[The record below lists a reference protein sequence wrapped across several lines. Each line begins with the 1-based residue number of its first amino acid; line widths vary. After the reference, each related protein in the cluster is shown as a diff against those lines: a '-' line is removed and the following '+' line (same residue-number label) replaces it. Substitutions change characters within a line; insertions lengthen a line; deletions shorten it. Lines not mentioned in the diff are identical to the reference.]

1 MTARLPSLNGLRA
14 FEAAAR
20 HLSFTHAAA
29 ELNVTQTAISH
40 QIKRLEEE
48 LGLRLFVRQNRALA
62 LTPQAR
68 DYLPGIRAAFN
79 DLRLATDRLL
89 RKDNDN
95 VLTVSTLASLAAK
108 WLLPRLSAFQEAHPG
123 IDVRITTSTAL
134 VDFRSGD
141 VDAAIRYGR
150 GQWPGLRADWLMA
163 DQLFP
168 VCSPALLAGNRP
180 LRCPQDLADHT
191 LLHSSGGYDDDWRLW
206 LTAAGLPANIS
217 KLPGLSFDLFFMTVQ
232 AAIDGLGV
240 AIGRTSYVESDIAK
254 GRLVVP
260 FKIKLP
266 DEWGFYLV
274 SPKASADTPKLSAFR
289 QWLTASIKTEG
300 QGDPR

>member
-20 HLSFTHAAA
+20 HLSFTQAAA

-40 QIKRLEEE
+40 QIRRLEEE
-48 LGLRLFVRQNRALA
+48 LGIRLFVRQNRALA
-62 LTPQAR
+62 LTPEAR
-68 DYLPGIRAAFN
+68 DYLPGVRAAFN
-79 DLRLATDRLL
+79 DLRLATDRLQ
-89 RKDNDN
+89 RKDNDR

-134 VDFRSGD
+134 VDFKRGD

-150 GQWPGLRADWLMA
+150 GHWPGLRAEWLTA

-168 VCSPALLAGNRP
+168 VCSPQLLTGDKP
-180 LRCPQDLADHT
+180 LRCPQDLANHV

-206 LTAAGLPANIS
+206 LTAAGLPADIS
-217 KLPGLSFDLFFMTVQ
+217 KQPGQSFDLIFMTLQ
-232 AAIDGLGV
+232 AAIDGFGV
-240 AIGRTSYVESDIAK
+240 AVGRTTYVEGDIAK

-260 FKIKLP
+260 FKIALP
-266 DEWGFYLV
+266 ADAGFYLV
-274 SPKASADTPKLSAFR
+274 SPEATSEKPKLAVFR
-289 QWLTASIKTEG
+289 QWLLTSV
-300 QGDPR
+300 QGKA

>member
-20 HLSFTHAAA
+20 HLSFTNAAS

-40 QIKRLEEE
+40 QIRRLEEE
-48 LGLRLFVRQNRALA
+48 LGMRLFVRQNRALA
-62 LTPQAR
+62 LTPEAK
-68 DYLPGIRAAFN
+68 DYLPGVRAAFN

-89 RKDNDN
+89 RKDNEH

-108 WLLPRLSAFQEAHPG
+108 WLLPRLSAFQEAHPD
-123 IDVRITTSTAL
+123 IDVRITTSPAL
-134 VDFRSGD
+134 VDFKSGD

-150 GQWPGLRADWLMA
+150 GHWAGLRSDWLTA

-168 VCSPALLAGNRP
+168 VCSPALLTGDKP
-180 LRCPQDLADHT
+180 LRRPEDLAHRT
-191 LLHSSGGYDDDWRLW
+191 LLHSSGFYDDDWRLW

-217 KLPGLSFDLFFMTVQ
+217 KRPGLTFDLILVTVQ
-232 AAIDGLGV
+232 AAIDGSGV
-240 AIGRTSYVESDIAK
+240 AIGRTSYVEDDIAK

-260 FKIKLP
+260 FDITLP
-266 DEWGFYLV
+266 ADAGFYLV
-274 SPKASADTPKLSAFR
+274 SPESRADSPKLIAFR
-289 QWLTASIKTEG
+289 QWLVASVQTKV
-300 QGDPR
+300 

>member
-20 HLSFTHAAA
+20 HLSFTNAAA

-40 QIKRLEEE
+40 QIRRLEEE
-48 LGLRLFVRQNRALA
+48 LGISLFVRQNRALT
-62 LTPQAR
+62 LTPEAR
-68 DYLPGIRAAFN
+68 DYLPGVRAAFN
-79 DLRLATDRLL
+79 DLRLATERLA
-89 RKDNDN
+89 RRDNDN

-150 GQWPGLRADWLMA
+150 GHWPGVRADWLTA

-168 VCSPALLAGNRP
+168 VCSPALLTSNKP
-180 LRCPQDLADHT
+180 LRRPEDLAHHV
-191 LLHSSGGYDDDWRLW
+191 LLHTSAAYDDDWRLW

-217 KLPGLSFDLFFMTVQ
+217 KQPGLTFDLILMAVQ
-232 AAIDGLGV
+232 AAIDGYGV
-240 AIGRTSYVESDIAK
+240 AIGRTSYVEGDIAK

-260 FKIKLP
+260 FQITLP
-266 DEWGFYLV
+266 ADAGFYLV
-274 SPKASADTPKLSAFR
+274 SPEASAEKPKLVAFR
-289 QWLTASIKTEG
+289 QWLLASV
-300 QGDPR
+300 QGSRP

>member
-40 QIKRLEEE
+40 QIRRLEEE
-48 LGLRLFVRQNRALA
+48 LGIRLFVRQNRALA
-62 LTPQAR
+62 LTAEAR
-68 DYLPGIRAAFN
+68 DYLPGVRAAFN
-79 DLRLATDRLL
+79 DLRLATERLQ
-89 RKDNDN
+89 RRDNDR

-134 VDFRSGD
+134 VDFKRGD

-150 GQWPGLRADWLMA
+150 GHWPGLRADWLTA

-168 VCSPALLAGNRP
+168 VCSPQLLRGDKP
-180 LRCPQDLADHT
+180 LRCPEDLAHHV

-217 KLPGLSFDLFFMTVQ
+217 KQPGLSFDMIFMTVQ
-232 AAIDGLGV
+232 AAIDGFGV
-240 AIGRTSYVESDIAK
+240 AIGRTTYVEGDIAK

-260 FKIKLP
+260 FKIALP
-266 DEWGFYLV
+266 ADAGFYLV
-274 SPKASADTPKLSAFR
+274 SPEANADKPKLAAFR
-289 QWLTASIKTEG
+289 RWLLASVQG
-300 QGDPR
+300 QG